1 MKNGIRALGFLI
13 FGIELLVAAI
23 YGLTLIPWYR
33 LSFLIQEV
41 SLKIILLILW
51 NVAGAL
57 CLWLT
62 RNDK

>member
-13 FGIELLVAAI
+13 FGIEILVATI
-23 YGLTLIPWYR
+23 YGLTLVPWYK
-33 LSFLIQEV
+33 LSFLVQEV

-51 NVAGAL
+51 NVAGAV

-62 RNDK
+62 RND